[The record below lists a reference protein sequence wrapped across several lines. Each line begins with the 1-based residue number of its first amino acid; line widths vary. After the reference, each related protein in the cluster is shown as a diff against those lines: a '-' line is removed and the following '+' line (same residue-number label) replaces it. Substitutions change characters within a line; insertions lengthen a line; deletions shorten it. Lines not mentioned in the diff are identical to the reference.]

1 MGNESQVLGELRE
14 LVLGVVP
21 TATIASEEDSDRPLN
36 EIGVD
41 SLDTMSVLLDAQE
54 KFGVEIP
61 DEVVGQLSSLRA
73 IARYVA
79 ERQG

>member
-1 MGNESQVLGELRE
+1 M
-14 LVLGVVP
+14 P